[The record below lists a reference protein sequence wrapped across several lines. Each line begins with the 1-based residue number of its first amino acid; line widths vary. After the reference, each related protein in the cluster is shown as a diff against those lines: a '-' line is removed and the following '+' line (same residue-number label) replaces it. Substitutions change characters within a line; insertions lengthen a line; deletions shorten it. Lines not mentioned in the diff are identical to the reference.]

1 MQRHAPRGAPV
12 GVPRSESARPRD
24 VSAPV
29 TSSGAASSRLSAP
42 APRNPAPQAALG
54 TVSALSSPAPPA
66 GALPGPGPAAGTA
79 SGGGSPVPRGSD
91 PPLSPGSPPARPS
104 WPFSCP
110 DGPGSCAAGVLPN
123 SLTGETAASTPAGKA
138 AARSCL
144 KSGPGGAGAGRG
156 GRGASEPGPAPAP
169 PQRPLFPGRGV
180 ERGGGGGG
188 GGGEGGGGGS
198 SLGALTEIEFELCGF
213 CLEIRVREERAGGKV
228 LPRVKVSVGRA
239 QRPPV
244 SREGY
249 QTPGD
254 PGGLRV
260 FGWGQRV
267 NLPLPAPVLLR
278 TARRGQRDVRA
289 KISQAPITR
298 GHGARAKAGAFDLA
312 WLNDRAAAESPQPG
326 KVLMLRVP
334 R

>member
-29 TSSGAASSRLSAP
+29 TSSGAASPRLSAP

-66 GALPGPGPAAGTA
+66 GAPPGPGPAAGTA

-91 PPLSPGSPPARPS
+91 PPRSPGAPPVRPS

-110 DGPGSCAAGVLPN
+110 DGPGSCAAGALPN

-156 GRGASEPGPAPAP
+156 GRGARGVRAGSRARPAAEAP
-169 PQRPLFPGRGV
+169 PPGAGGW
-180 ERGGGGGG
+180 RGGGGGG
-188 GGGEGGGGGS
+188 GGG
-198 SLGALTEIEFELCGF
+198 F
-213 CLEIRVREERAGGKV
+213 
-228 LPRVKVSVGRA
+228 
-239 QRPPV
+239 
-244 SREGY
+244 Y
-249 QTPGD
+249 
-254 PGGLRV
+254 
-260 FGWGQRV
+260 GQS
-267 NLPLPAPVLLR
+267 
-278 TARRGQRDVRA
+278 RRGGRRWVPSP
-289 KISQAPITR
+289 KLNLSS
-298 GHGARAKAGAFDLA
+298 AGSA
-312 WLNDRAAAESPQPG
+312 WRSGSVKSEPAGRYSPAY
-326 KVLMLRVP
+326 RS

>member
-180 ERGGGGGG
+180 ERGGGGGC
-188 GGGEGGGGGS
+188 
-198 SLGALTEIEFELCGF
+198 CG
-213 CLEIRVREERAGGKV
+213 K
-228 LPRVKVSVGRA
+228 S
-239 QRPPV
+239 
-244 SREGY
+244 
-249 QTPGD
+249 
-254 PGGLRV
+254 
-260 FGWGQRV
+260 
-267 NLPLPAPVLLR
+267 
-278 TARRGQRDVRA
+278 RRGGRRWVPSP
-289 KISQAPITR
+289 KLNLSS
-298 GHGARAKAGAFDLA
+298 AGSA
-312 WLNDRAAAESPQPG
+312 WRSGSVKSEPAGRYSPA
-326 KVLMLRVP
+326 
-334 R
+334 